1 MTGVEAITNR
11 HEHSTAERRAQSAM
25 FSIPTLKPQTLTQ
38 KFLLVADLCLVW
50 TSTGL
55 AHLLIGSRGIM
66 QSPVRQAFLVL
77 APLGY
82 AFLFSV
88 LVVLFADLRGLY
100 EFPWKRNYRED
111 LKRLADAIICAGIV
125 TGTGACLGASGAGS
139 IGTIILM
146 MVFTGVFMGVWRKI
160 VRSLSIPG
168 LTEKRNV
175 LIVGYGHFAHL
186 LQEHLA
192 ANPQLGLIV
201 KGFVSRRRVTRGNNP
216 ATDAVDTQLLGTVDE
231 LPAIARSNF
240 IDEIIISLPSDRHL
254 VKEIT
259 RQAQSAGVQVR
270 VVPDLYDGLASERP
284 VEYLGNFPTLTLSHR
299 TIPTVS
305 LIIKRLMDVI
315 LSGTA
320 LLVLSPVFAV
330 AALIIKLDSEG
341 PVFYGARRV
350 GKKGVTFV
358 CHKFRTMV
366 KNADAMKKSLEHL
379 NERDGIL
386 FKIAADPRVTRA
398 GRYIRKFSIDE
409 LPQLWNVLKGDMSL
423 VGPRP
428 PACGEYTQYAL
439 EHLRRLD
446 VMPGLTGLWQVT
458 ARKDP
463 SFQNYVELDKE
474 YVNNWTLGLDLR
486 ILCKTVSV
494 VLAGTGQ

>member
-1 MTGVEAITNR
+1 
-11 HEHSTAERRAQSAM
+11 
-25 FSIPTLKPQTLTQ
+25 
-38 KFLLVADLCLVW
+38 VW

-55 AHLLIGSRGIM
+55 AHLLIGIAGIM
-66 QSPVRQAFLVL
+66 RSPVRQAFFGL

-82 AFLFSV
+82 AFMFSV

-125 TGTGACLGASGAGS
+125 IETGAYLGARGAGS
-139 IGTIILM
+139 IGTIALM
-146 MVFTGVFMGVWRKI
+146 IVLTGVLMAAWRKFI
-160 VRSLSIPG
+160 RSLSIPG

-201 KGFVSRRRVTRGNNP
+201 KGFVSRRRVTRANNT
-216 ATDAVDTQLLGTVDE
+216 ATDGVDTQLLGTVEE
-231 LPAIARSNF
+231 LPAIARAQF
-240 IDEIIISLPSDRHL
+240 IDEILISLPSDRHL
-254 VKEIT
+254 VKEIA
-259 RQAQSAGVQVR
+259 RQAKAAGVHVR
-270 VVPDLYDGLASERP
+270 VVPDLYDGLAAEQP
-284 VEYLGNFPTLTLSHR
+284 VEYLGNFPTLTLSYR
-299 TIPTVS
+299 TIPTAS

-315 LSGTA
+315 LSGIA
-320 LLVLSPVFAV
+320 LVVLSPLFLV
-330 AALIIKLDSEG
+330 AALVIKLDSEG
-341 PVFYGARRV
+341 PVFYGSTRV

-366 KNADAMKKSLEHL
+366 KNADALKESLAHL
-379 NERDGIL
+379 NERDGVL
-386 FKIAADPRVTRA
+386 FKIAADPRITRV
-398 GRYIRKFSIDE
+398 GRYLRKFSIDE
-409 LPQLWNVLKGDMSL
+409 LPQLWNVLKGEMSL

-439 EHLRRLD
+439 DHLRRLD
-446 VMPGLTGLWQVT
+446 VTPGLTGLWQIM
-458 ARKDP
+458 ARQDP
-463 SFQNYVELDKE
+463 SFESYIELDRK
-474 YVNNWTLGLDLR
+474 YVDNWTLGLDLR

-494 VLAGTGQ
+494 VVAGTGQ